1 MLFITWRINNR
12 TFLLAL
18 RIVDDGERD
27 RLQIAAQIIL
37 AISLFLTATILFI
50 LFWKSCTRY
59 LVHTFDLWVQILHTN
74 LYQIEM
80 QWLEHAELPSNT

>member
-59 LVHTFDLWVQILHTN
+59 LVHTSGLWVQILHTN

-80 QWLEHAELPSNT
+80 QWLEHAELPSNP